1 MIAISD
7 RAKALLGGLWMFDR
21 FTLRFAMVEAR
32 PSDEAALA
40 LDELIGAGLLHKT
53 TEPGGAEVYA
63 LTPAGM
69 TFDRRCS
76 MAFVK
81 KHGSFSLSQSMN
93 VGRAK

>member
-1 MIAISD
+1 MSAISD
-7 RAKALLGGLWMFDR
+7 RAKALLGGLWMIDR
-21 FTLRFAMVEAR
+21 FTLRFEMVEAR

-40 LDELIGAGLLHKT
+40 LDELLGAGLLRKT

-69 TFDRRCS
+69 AFDRRCS

-81 KHGSFSLSQSMN
+81 KHGSFPLSQP
-93 VGRAK
+93 VRAGGAA